1 MANITTLH
9 GAVPYSKVDPQENE
23 NMTESK
29 YLSLVLGPQR
39 QDDQVGDGVR
49 LLLLLFIFIYLV
61 IPSLLTLLTLM
72 RLFCRKDKL
81 PQEIE
86 NSNSLQKNSY
96 SFIHIVLRE
105 LSK

>member
-1 MANITTLH
+1 MANITLH
-9 GAVPYSKVDPQENE
+9 GAATYSRLDDKEYQ

-39 QDDQVGDGVR
+39 QDDQVGGGVG

-96 SFIHIVLRE
+96 SFIHIE
-105 LSK
+105 AGFPKK